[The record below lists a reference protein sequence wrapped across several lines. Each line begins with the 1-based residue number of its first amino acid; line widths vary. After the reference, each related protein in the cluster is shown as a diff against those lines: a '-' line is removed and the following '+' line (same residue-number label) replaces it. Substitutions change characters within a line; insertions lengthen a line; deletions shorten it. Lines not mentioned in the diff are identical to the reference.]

1 MKTHRLYLAI
11 FFITIAAIAAG
22 CGEDTTSP
30 VTPQTGNQAPN
41 SPSNPTP
48 SDGAT
53 ISAGSS
59 VTLRWSCSD
68 PNASDTVRYNIL
80 FGTSN
85 PPTTILAS
93 GIPDKIYDLGI
104 PGPGTYYWKIVAT
117 DNGGLSTSGAV
128 WQFIVQ

>member
-22 CGEDTTSP
+22 CGEDTTNP

-53 ISAGSS
+53 INAGSS
-59 VTLRWSCSD
+59 VTLKWSCSD
-68 PNASDTVRYNIL
+68 PNSGDTVRYNIL

-93 GIPDKIYDLGI
+93 GILDKIYDLGI
-104 PGPGTYYWKIVAT
+104 PGPGTYYWKIVAS
-117 DNGGLSTSGAV
+117 DQAGLSTSGASWKFV
-128 WQFIVQ
+128 VQ